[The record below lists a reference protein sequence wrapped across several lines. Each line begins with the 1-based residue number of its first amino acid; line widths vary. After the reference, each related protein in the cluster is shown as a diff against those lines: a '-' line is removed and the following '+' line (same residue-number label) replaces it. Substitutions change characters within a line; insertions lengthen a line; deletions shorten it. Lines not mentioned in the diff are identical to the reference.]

1 MDLVYFYICCL
12 KLVTEAVICFCFV
25 FFLGFLGGFVVFYF
39 FTWQPLEMSR
49 KSSTKPKSSVLSSP
63 SNLPGSLS
71 FLGDV
76 ALGEGES
83 LSTPSS
89 PRSISSY
96 SQKQKRLVY
105 PKGIK
110 DLDYKLLQS
119 GISIY
124 PGKEFFLFKFLKIQ
138 KNYFL
143 FVQLYCHYFQNSLHP
158 FTKK

>member
-1 MDLVYFYICCL
+1 
-12 KLVTEAVICFCFV
+12 
-25 FFLGFLGGFVVFYF
+25 
-39 FTWQPLEMSR
+39 MSR
-49 KSSTKPKSSVLSSP
+49 KSSTKAKSPVLF
-63 SNLPGSLS
+63 SNLSGSLS

-89 PRSISSY
+89 PRSISSSY

-124 PGKEFFLFKFLKIQ
+124 PGK
-138 KNYFL
+138 
-143 FVQLYCHYFQNSLHP
+143 
-158 FTKK
+158 